1 MLVVMLV
8 LLMMMNTASMMYILG
23 IARFDLHW
31 WHVYVYIVQGGIYE
45 TSRWTR
51 GATLWSTARTYYPYA
66 SLVNYVIYDFHLVNS
81 YCVKHLVKHIWWGDH
96 IQQTGCNQTSTNF
109 MEPNNLH
116 NMDSYISLDIV
127 MFHRA
132 NPTSNQSGPRKPSIK
147 TTRLEEG
154 DFYFITVSLKL
165 YQHQSK
171 SKNNLSK
178 PWDTRIISPLP
189 HRQRGKVIGSVHDN

>member
-1 MLVVMLV
+1 MCILFEMVFTKLLGWWTYVPSRAATHELVVQHYDPLLELIIRMLA
-8 LLMMMNTASMMYILG
+8 LLIMWSIIYGCRLVILY
-23 IARFDLHW
+23 R
-31 WHVYVYIVQGGIYE
+31 
-45 TSRWTR
+45 
-51 GATLWSTARTYYPYA
+51 
-66 SLVNYVIYDFHLVNS
+66 
-81 YCVKHLVKHIWWGDH
+81 VKHLVSIYGQLGKLTKKVGGDH
-96 IQQTGCNQTSTNF
+96 IQQTWCNQTSTNC
-109 MEPNNLH
+109 MEPNNLQ
-116 NMDSYISLDIV
+116 NMDFY
-127 MFHRA
+127 RA

-171 SKNNLSK
+171 SKNNLST